1 MTDTLVWLKT
11 SWPQEKRG
19 WDAAYWEPSAET
31 TLTRVM
37 SPTQVQDPTG
47 AEAMAEGDS
56 SSMETPSSEGKVHGL
71 PEVPGSP
78 EDYPLDKDFS
88 MVAEGTQMKE
98 GSDLANP
105 CKVEMNLVEGGIHTE
120 DLVDQAE
127 VDCQIRV
134 ETATT
139 EINMDLVE
147 GGIHTGGPGG
157 QPNGAEENEWHPHWV
172 ECIRTVD
179 YRR

>member
-1 MTDTLVWLKT
+1 MLVWLK
-11 SWPQEKRG
+11 PQEKRG

-56 SSMETPSSEGKVHGL
+56 SSMETASSEGKVHGL

-98 GSDLANP
+98 GSDQRTCWTRRRWTAKSGWKQQQRKLTWIWWR
-105 CKVEMNLVEGGIHTE
+105 VEST
-120 DLVDQAE
+120 LVD
-127 VDCQIRV
+127 RV
-134 ETATT
+134 VSQMGLKKMNGTP
-139 EINMDLVE
+139 
-147 GGIHTGGPGG
+147 TGQNALG
-157 QPNGAEENEWHPHWV
+157 Q
-172 ECIRTVD
+172 
-179 YRR
+179 